1 MPDNPTTVLAFDFGT
16 RSIGAAV
23 GQTLTQTATELSN
36 LRAKEGIPD
45 WAELEKLLTE
55 WRPDIVVV
63 GLPVN
68 MDGSEMEMTRRARKF
83 GNRIN
88 GRFGYKIAFMD
99 ERLTTRE
106 AKAEAATQGHR
117 GNYRNNPIDA
127 IAARLI
133 LESWM
138 TQN

>member
-1 MPDNPTTVLAFDFGT
+1 METQPEKSLHKVLSYLDDEKVCV
-16 RSIGAAV
+16 SVYAA
-23 GQTLTQTATELSN
+23 GLGS
-36 LRAKEGIPD
+36 
-45 WAELEKLLTE
+45 
-55 WRPDIVVV
+55 DIVVV

-127 IAARLI
+127 SAARLI